1 MLGPLTHRAQMTRHR
16 IGVCMKRTAL
26 GLLLVTGLLAA
37 VITSGAH
44 AGRAL
49 ADDTDRVGLVVKF
62 SDGTVFTDCIE
73 YTGSGMTGED
83 VLDSSGLSTV
93 KEFHPGLGAAI
104 CKIED
109 DGCDYPQ
116 PDSCFCECLG
126 SSCEYWAYYHLDE
139 QEGEWIY
146 SGMGASWRTVRPG
159 DVEGWAWGAGTPEQS
174 EAEPPLTTFEELCA
188 PPTPTPKPSPPIVD
202 FTADPEHI
210 LVGQCSTLRWSVEN
224 GEVVVLDGEGVQPD
238 DARYLCPSESHTY
251 ELQVLNAAGE
261 YSYEL
266 TIEVAQPTATPLPT
280 VTPTPVPSATP
291 GTTSASPPPPTS
303 TPVPDQKAPSPSP
316 SQPPSPTS
324 TQTATVA
331 AVAMAHTATP
341 TITVEHDGEVAEPGD
356 VAAAEVT
363 SPETASSAPA
373 PPETVG
379 LDRILL
385 LLGVGAGTL
394 GFGTMVFVAMLVLLV
409 TIYIRARAQF

>member
-1 MLGPLTHRAQMTRHR
+1 
-16 IGVCMKRTAL
+16 MKRTAL
-26 GLLLVTGLLAA
+26 GLLLVTGLLIAA
-37 VITSGAH
+37 TISGAH
-44 AGRAL
+44 TGRAL

-62 SDGTVFTDCIE
+62 DDGTVFTECIE

-93 KEFHPGLGAAI
+93 KEIHPGLGAAI

-139 QEGEWIY
+139 QEGQWVY
-146 SGMGASWRTVRPG
+146 SGMGASWRTVQPG

-174 EAEPPLTTFEELCA
+174 QAEPPLFTFEELCV
-188 PPTPTPKPSPPIVD
+188 PPTPSPPVVD
-202 FTADPEHI
+202 FAADPEHI
-210 LVGQCSTLRWSVEN
+210 LVGQCSTLRWSVDN

-251 ELQVLNAAGE
+251 ELQVLNEAGE
-261 YSYEL
+261 YSYEV
-266 TIEVAQPTATPLPT
+266 TIEVAQPTATPIPS

-291 GTTSASPPPPTS
+291 EATTASSPPPTS
-303 TPVPDQKAPSPSP
+303 TAVPDQPTPSPSP

-324 TQTATVA
+324 TEKTESA
-331 AVAMAHTATP
+331 AVAVAQTATP
-341 TITVEHDGEVAEPGD
+341 TLAPEDSGEVAEPSD
-356 VAAAEVT
+356 LAAAEVT
-363 SPETASSAPA
+363 STETTLSEPA
-373 PPETVG
+373 PQETVG
-379 LDRILL
+379 LDKILL

-394 GFGTMVFVAMLVLLV
+394 GFGTIVFVAMLVLLLM
-409 TIYIRARAQF
+409 IYLRARAQF